1 MAMSWTFRN
10 VSSND
15 AKTILQRELQAAGV
29 PSFANVSWEQNSM
42 FVKIDKGGKSQFVLT
57 LESNGSDTKFVET
70 KRDVA
75 LFHKPFVGK
84 VESFVDQILTKAGAA
99 KA

>member
-1 MAMSWTFRN
+1 MSWTFRN
-10 VSSND
+10 VSAD
-15 AKTILQRELQAAGV
+15 EAKTLLQKELQATGV
-29 PSFANVSWEQNSM
+29 PSFASVSWEQNTM
-42 FVKIDKGGKSQFVLT
+42 LVRIDKGGKSEFKIALQ
-57 LESNGSDTKFVET
+57 SQGSDTKFIET

-84 VESFVDQILTKAGAA
+84 VESFVDQILNKAGAA

>member
-10 VSSND
+10 TNTND
-15 AKTILQRELQAAGV
+15 AKNLLQRELQAAGV
-29 PSFANVSWEQNSM
+29 PSFAMVSWEQDTM
-42 FVKIDKGGKSQFVLT
+42 LVKIDKGGKSEFKLT
-57 LESNGSDTKFVET
+57 LQSSGSDVRFVET

-75 LFHKPFVGK
+75 LFHKPFIGK
-84 VESFVDQILTKAGAA
+84 VENFVDSVLSRAGAA

>member
-1 MAMSWTFRN
+1 MTMSWTFRN
-10 VSSND
+10 VSAD
-15 AKTILQRELQAAGV
+15 EAKTLLQKELQATGV
-29 PSFANVSWEQNSM
+29 PSFASVSWEQNTM
-42 FVKIDKGGKSQFVLT
+42 LVRIDKGGKSEFKIALQ
-57 LESNGSDTKFVET
+57 SQGSDTKFIET

-84 VESFVDQILTKAGAA
+84 VESFVDQILNKAGAA

>member
-1 MAMSWTFRN
+1 MVMSWTFRN
-10 VSSND
+10 TNTTD
-15 AKTILQRELQAAGV
+15 AKAVLQKELQAAGV
-29 PSFANVSWEQNSM
+29 PSFAMVSWEQDTM
-42 FVKIDKGGKSQFVLT
+42 LVKIDKGGKSEFKLSLQ
-57 LESNGSDTKFVET
+57 SSGSDVRFVET

-84 VESFVDQILTKAGAA
+84 VESFVDTVLSRAGAA

>member
-1 MAMSWTFRN
+1 MTMSWTFRN
-10 VSSND
+10 VSAD
-15 AKTILQRELQAAGV
+15 EAKSLLQKELQAIGV
-29 PSFANVSWEQNSM
+29 PSFASVSWEQNTM
-42 FVKIDKGGKSQFVLT
+42 LVRIDKGGKSEFKIALQ
-57 LESNGSDTKFVET
+57 SQGADTKFIET

-84 VESFVDQILTKAGAA
+84 VESFVDQILNKAGAA

>member
-1 MAMSWTFRN
+1 MPMCWTFRN
-10 VSSND
+10 LNAD
-15 AKTILQRELQAAGV
+15 QAKSILEKELQATGV
-29 PSFANVSWEQNSM
+29 PSFASVSWEQNTM
-42 FVKIDKGGKSQFVLT
+42 LVKIDKGGKSEFKIT
-57 LESNGSDTKFVET
+57 LQNQGTDTKFVET

-84 VESFVDQILTKAGAA
+84 VESFVDQILNKAGAA